1 MGQLVM
7 RPLQLFCCKKLVI
20 PCLLGGST
28 GERPFTDILTSVR
41 YWIIHS
47 VTIPSVFFSGFTLI
61 LTGLAYDLVGT
72 PRPSDYFTEF
82 REQVPLINDRLSA
95 SKELADLTRGI

>member
-1 MGQLVM
+1 
-7 RPLQLFCCKKLVI
+7 
-20 PCLLGGST
+20 LGGTT

-41 YWIIHS
+41 YWIIHTL
-47 VTIPSVFFSGFTLI
+47 TIPSLFFAGVTLI
-61 LTGLAYDLVGT
+61 VTGLAYDVTGT
-72 PRPSDYFTEF
+72 PRPTDYFTEF